1 MKTKAR
7 LVLFSLSAL
16 LILSILSGCALSF
29 QNKNSVNPSQKHFIP
44 DKLHEP
50 DLVEVQF
57 AVKPQNILSDKDA
70 IVLELLDLGEGTK
83 NKAEDYPLNLVEGN
97 FVTSLFLPEGASI
110 AYRYRL
116 VQPVGAP
123 ELLSDGTPLPF
134 RQLLVRENL
143 KISDII
149 AGWSEHDYHGAL
161 VDLNGV
167 VADDKT
173 EEPIPDI
180 LVNVAG
186 KTALTDMNGRFYIRG
201 LPEGLH
207 NLLATSND
215 GSYLT
220 FQQEVNMVE
229 TLSTMAIVRMQ
240 AAKAV
245 TLTFVANQPEGSPQL
260 PVRIAGN
267 LRQFGLTFQDMLNG
281 NGAQPVNMPT
291 LIKNE
296 DGQDVSQIKVYAG
309 SYLRYQYTSG
319 DANINSER
327 DEQGKSYVREFIV
340 PDEDTIVNDTIAS
353 WHTEQNGEISF
364 SVKAPEDTPSEDR
377 LFIQF
382 KQNEWSNPLP
392 MNKTG
397 ENLWEFIFYP
407 RIGSEDPIEY
417 RYCRNA
423 NCLNGLEEGETARS
437 FLVGSLTEKADEI
450 SGWAN
455 WEPESWVDNSQ
466 LSLNF
471 DDELLRGLELDPQ
484 YLSENINATLDL
496 IDKMKAAGFNTL
508 ILTPV
513 WNVYSY
519 KNLPIIDSDPSNTIP
534 SYELNR
540 IAALA
545 HSNGLKIVLYPQLE
559 NPTDMENWWE
569 NSQKTE
575 LWWQQWY
582 AEYERMVMHSVKLA
596 TRIQAEQLILGGPA
610 VVNSYP
616 GKLETVSDNFGTPKT
631 SGETWSN
638 LLKKTDDYYQGELLL
653 ARSVDN
659 DFIET
664 YEFDEHVQGF
674 YLLIDSQ
681 SLSSEEA
688 EWVLD
693 STIANFQN
701 SQNKAVYLAL
711 KTTDM
716 DLEWQY
722 DYYYAYLNPISYRGW
737 IAGVS
742 SRGFNP
748 SIQTTDFSSSI
759 YGKPAWNL
767 FSQPNKGELKN

>member
-1 MKTKAR
+1 MKPRAR
-7 LVLFSLSAL
+7 LFRFPVSLLLVLF
-16 LILSILSGCALSF
+16 ILSGCALSF

-44 DKLHEP
+44 SNLHEP

-57 AVKPQNILSDKDA
+57 AVKPLTFVSDQDA
-70 IVLELLDLGEGTK
+70 IVLELLDLAEGA
-83 NKAEDYPLNLVEGN
+83 KANAESYPLNLVDGK
-97 FVTSLFLPEGASI
+97 FVTSLFLPEGATI
-110 AYRYRL
+110 AYRYRM
-116 VQPVGAP
+116 VQPLGVP
-123 ELLSDGTPLPF
+123 ELLSDGTLLPF

-149 AGWSEHDYHGAL
+149 AEWDENAYQGAL

-173 EEPIPDI
+173 EEPLPDI
-180 LVNVAG
+180 LVNVSG

-207 NLLATSND
+207 NLVATSND

-245 TLTFVANQPEGSPQL
+245 TLTFVVNQPEDSPQL

-281 NGAQPVNMPT
+281 NGAQAVNMPT

-327 DEQGKSYVREFIV
+327 DAQGKGYVRAFIV
-340 PDEDTIVNDTIAS
+340 PDEDIVVNDTIAS
-353 WHTEQNGEISF
+353 WHSEQNGEISF
-364 SVKAPEDTPSEDR
+364 TVKTPEDTPSDDS
-377 LFIQF
+377 LYIQF
-382 KQNEWSNPLP
+382 KQIEWSNPLP

-397 ENLWEFIFYP
+397 ENFWEFVFYP
-407 RIGSEDPIEY
+407 RIGSEEPIEY

-423 NCLNGLEEGETARS
+423 NCSSSLEESETTRS
-437 FLVGSLTEKADEI
+437 FTVGSLTEKADEI
-450 SGWAN
+450 SGWTN
-455 WEPESWVDNSQ
+455 WEPESWANNFQDSLTFDN
-466 LSLNF
+466 
-471 DDELLRGLELDPQ
+471 ELLRGLELDPQ
-484 YLSENINATLDL
+484 YMSENINATLDL

-513 WNVYSY
+513 WNVDSY
-519 KNLPIIDSDPSNTIP
+519 KNLPIIDSNPLNTIP

-540 IAALA
+540 ISGLA
-545 HSNGLKIVLYPQLE
+545 RENGLKIALYPQLE
-559 NPTDMENWWE
+559 YPTEMQNWWE

-610 VVNSYP
+610 VANSYP
-616 GKLETVSDNFGTPKT
+616 GKLETEADNFGTPK
-631 SGETWSN
+631 SSSETWSK

-653 ARSVDN
+653 AQSVDN

-674 YLLIDSQ
+674 YLLIDSR

-693 STIANFQN
+693 STITDFYN
-701 SQNKAVYLAL
+701 SQSKAVYLAL
-711 KTTDM
+711 KTADM
-716 DLEWQY
+716 DPAWQY

-737 IAGVS
+737 ISGVS
-742 SRGFNP
+742 SRGFDP
-748 SIQTTDFSSSI
+748 SLQTTDFSPSI
-759 YGKPAWNL
+759 YGKPAWNMFL
-767 FSQPNKGELKN
+767 QPNKGE

>member
-1 MKTKAR
+1 MKPKVR
-7 LVLFSLSAL
+7 LYHFSVT
-16 LILSILSGCALSF
+16 LILILFILSGCALSF

-44 DKLHEP
+44 SKLHEP

-57 AVKPQNILSDKDA
+57 AAKPQTFLSDNDA
-70 IVLELLDLGEGTK
+70 IVLEILDLAEGTK
-83 NKAEDYPLNLVEGN
+83 NKAEDYPLNLVDGE

-123 ELLSDGTPLPF
+123 ELLSDGSILPF
-134 RQLLVRENL
+134 RQLLVRQNL
-143 KISDII
+143 QISDII
-149 AGWSEHDYHGAL
+149 AGWSEHIYHGAL

-173 EEPIPDI
+173 EEPLPDI
-180 LVNVAG
+180 LVNVSG

-207 NLLATSND
+207 NLIATSND

-240 AAKAV
+240 AAKTV
-245 TLTFVANQPEGSPQL
+245 TLTFIANQPEGSPQM

-267 LRQFGLTFQDMLNG
+267 LRQFGLTWQDMLRG
-281 NGAQPVNMPT
+281 NGTQPVNMP
-291 LIKNE
+291 LLVKNE
-296 DGQDVSQIKVYAG
+296 DGQNVNQIKVYAG

-327 DEQGKSYVREFIV
+327 DAQGKKYVREFIV
-340 PDEDTIVNDTIAS
+340 PDEDIVVNDTIAS
-353 WHTEQNGEISF
+353 WHTEQNGEIRF
-364 SVKAPEDTPSEDR
+364 SVKAPEDTPADNN
-377 LFIQF
+377 LYIQF

-392 MNKTG
+392 MNKAG
-397 ENLWEFIFYP
+397 ENLWEFVFYP
-407 RIGSEDPIEY
+407 RIGSEEPIEY

-423 NCLNGLEEGETARS
+423 NCSSGLEESETSRS
-437 FLVGSLTEKADEI
+437 FIVGSLTEKADEI
-450 SGWAN
+450 SGWSN
-455 WEPESWVDNSQ
+455 WEPESLADNSQ
-466 LSLNF
+466 PSLAF
-471 DDELLRGLELDPQ
+471 DDEILRGLELDPQ
-484 YLSENINATLDL
+484 YLAENINATLDL

-513 WNVYSY
+513 WDVDNY
-519 KNLPIIDSDPSNTIP
+519 KNLPIIDSEPLNTIP

-540 IAALA
+540 IAGLA
-545 HSNGLKIVLYPQLE
+545 HQNGLKIALYPQLE
-559 NPTDMENWWE
+559 YSTDMQNWWE

-582 AEYERMVMHSVKLA
+582 AQYERMVMHSVKLA
-596 TRIQAEQLILGGPA
+596 TSIQAEQLILGGPA
-610 VVNSYP
+610 VANSYP
-616 GKLETVSDNFGTPKT
+616 GKLETVSENYGTPKT
-631 SGETWSN
+631 SSETWSK

-653 ARSVDN
+653 AQSVDN

-664 YEFDEHVQGF
+664 YEFDEYVQGF

-681 SLSSEEA
+681 AMSSEEA

-693 STIANFQN
+693 STIADFQN
-701 SQNKAVYLAL
+701 SQNKAVYLAI

-716 DLEWQY
+716 DPDWQY
-722 DYYYAYLNPISYRGW
+722 NYYYAYLNPISYRGW
-737 IAGVS
+737 ISGVS
-742 SRGFNP
+742 SRGFDP
-748 SIQTTDFSSSI
+748 SIQTTDFSASI

-767 FSQPNKGELKN
+767 FSQPNKGE

>member
-1 MKTKAR
+1 MKPKVR
-7 LVLFSLSAL
+7 LYHFSVT
-16 LILSILSGCALSF
+16 LILILFILSGCALSF
-29 QNKNSVNPSQKHFIP
+29 QNKNSVNPSHKHFIP
-44 DKLHEP
+44 SKLHEP

-57 AVKPQNILSDKDA
+57 AAKPQTFLSDNDA
-70 IVLELLDLGEGTK
+70 IVLEILDLAEGTK
-83 NKAEDYPLNLVEGN
+83 NKAEDYPLNLVDGE

-123 ELLSDGTPLPF
+123 ELLSDGSILPF
-134 RQLLVRENL
+134 RQLLVRQNL
-143 KISDII
+143 QISDII
-149 AGWSEHDYHGAL
+149 AGWSEHIYHGAL

-173 EEPIPDI
+173 EEPLPDI
-180 LVNVAG
+180 LVNVSG

-207 NLLATSND
+207 NLIATSND

-240 AAKAV
+240 AAKTV
-245 TLTFVANQPEGSPQL
+245 TLTFIANQPEGSPQM

-267 LRQFGLTFQDMLNG
+267 LRQFGLTWQDMLRG
-281 NGAQPVNMPT
+281 NGTQPVNMP
-291 LIKNE
+291 LLVKNE
-296 DGQDVSQIKVYAG
+296 DGQNVNQIKVYAG

-327 DEQGKSYVREFIV
+327 DAQGKKYVREFIV
-340 PDEDTIVNDTIAS
+340 PDEDIVVNDTIAS
-353 WHTEQNGEISF
+353 WHTEQNGEIRF
-364 SVKAPEDTPSEDR
+364 SVKAPEDTPADNN
-377 LFIQF
+377 LYIQF

-392 MNKTG
+392 MNKAG
-397 ENLWEFIFYP
+397 ENLWEFVFYP
-407 RIGSEDPIEY
+407 RIGSEEPIEY

-423 NCLNGLEEGETARS
+423 NCSSGLEESETSRS
-437 FLVGSLTEKADEI
+437 FIVGSLTEKADEI
-450 SGWAN
+450 SGWSN
-455 WEPESWVDNSQ
+455 WEPESLADNSQ
-466 LSLNF
+466 PSLAF
-471 DDELLRGLELDPQ
+471 DDEILRGLELDPQ
-484 YLSENINATLDL
+484 YLAENINATLDL

-513 WNVYSY
+513 WDVDNY
-519 KNLPIIDSDPSNTIP
+519 KNLPIIDSDPLNTIP

-540 IAALA
+540 IAGLA
-545 HSNGLKIVLYPQLE
+545 HQNGLKIALYPQLE
-559 NPTDMENWWE
+559 YSTDMQNWWE

-582 AEYERMVMHSVKLA
+582 TQYERMVMHSVKLA
-596 TRIQAEQLILGGPA
+596 TSIQAEQLILGGPA
-610 VVNSYP
+610 VANSYP
-616 GKLETVSDNFGTPKT
+616 GKLETVSENYGTPKT
-631 SGETWSN
+631 SSETWSK

-653 ARSVDN
+653 AQSVDN

-664 YEFDEHVQGF
+664 YEFDEYVQGF

-681 SLSSEEA
+681 AMSSEEA
-688 EWVLD
+688 EWFLD
-693 STIANFQN
+693 STIADFQN
-701 SQNKAVYLAL
+701 SQNKAVYLAI

-716 DLEWQY
+716 DPDWQY
-722 DYYYAYLNPISYRGW
+722 NYYYAYLNPISYRGW
-737 IAGVS
+737 ISGVS
-742 SRGFNP
+742 SRGFDP
-748 SIQTTDFSSSI
+748 SIQTTDFSASI

-767 FSQPNKGELKN
+767 FSQPNKGE

>member
-1 MKTKAR
+1 MKPRAR
-7 LVLFSLSAL
+7 LFHFSVSLFLAL
-16 LILSILSGCALSF
+16 LILSGCALSF
-29 QNKNSVNPSQKHFIP
+29 QNKKSVNPSQKHFIP
-44 DKLHEP
+44 SDLHEP
-50 DLVEVQF
+50 ELVEIQF
-57 AVKPQNILSDKDA
+57 TVKPLTHLSDEDS
-70 IVLELLDLGEGTK
+70 IVLELLDLAEGTK
-83 NKAEDYPLNLVEGN
+83 NKAEDYPLNLVDGK
-97 FVTSLFLPEGASI
+97 FVTSLFLPEGATI

-149 AGWSEHDYHGAL
+149 AGWSENAYQGAL

-173 EEPIPDI
+173 EEPLPDI
-180 LVNVAG
+180 LVNVSG
-186 KTALTDMNGRFYIRG
+186 RTALTDMNGRFYIRG

-207 NLLATSND
+207 NLVATSND
-215 GSYLT
+215 GSYLP

-245 TLTFVANQPEGSPQL
+245 TLTFVVNEPEGSPQM

-267 LRQFGLTFQDMLNG
+267 LRQFGLTWQDILRG
-281 NGAQPVNMPT
+281 NGTQPVNMP
-291 LIKNE
+291 LLVKNE

-309 SYLRYQYTSG
+309 SYLRYQYTNG

-327 DEQGKSYVREFIV
+327 DAQGKKYVREFIV
-340 PDEDTIVNDTIAS
+340 PDEDTVVNDTIAS
-353 WHTEQNGEISF
+353 WRTEQNGEIRF
-364 SVKAPEDTPSEDR
+364 SVRTPEDTPSDDR
-377 LFIQF
+377 LYIQF
-382 KQNEWSNPLP
+382 KQIEWSNPLP

-397 ENLWEFIFYP
+397 ENFWEFVFYP
-407 RIGSEDPIEY
+407 RIGSEEPIEY

-423 NCLNGLEEGETARS
+423 NCSSGLEEGETPRS
-437 FLVGSLTEKADEI
+437 FIVGSLTEKADEI
-450 SGWAN
+450 SGWTN
-455 WEPESWVDNSQ
+455 WEPETLADYSQ
-466 LSLNF
+466 VSLTFN
-471 DDELLRGLELDPQ
+471 DELLRGLELDPQ
-484 YLSENINATLDL
+484 YLSENINATLDF
-496 IDKMKAAGFNTL
+496 IDKMKTAGFNTL
-508 ILTPV
+508 VLTPV
-513 WNVYSY
+513 WNVDTY
-519 KNLPIIDSDPSNTIP
+519 KSLPIIDSDPLNTIP

-540 IAALA
+540 IAGLA
-545 HSNGLKIVLYPQLE
+545 RENGLKIALYPQLE
-559 NPTDMENWWE
+559 YPSVMQNWWE

-610 VVNSYP
+610 VANSYP
-616 GKLETVSDNFGTPKT
+616 GKLETESDNFGTPKT
-631 SGETWSN
+631 SSETWSN
-638 LLKKTDDYYQGELLL
+638 LLHKTDDYYEGDLLL

-664 YEFDEHVQGF
+664 YEFDENVQGF

-711 KTTDM
+711 QTTDM
-716 DLEWQY
+716 DPEWQY
-722 DYYYAYLNPISYRGW
+722 NYYYAYLNPISYRGW
-737 IAGVS
+737 ISGVS
-742 SRGFNP
+742 SRGFDP
-748 SIQTTDFSSSI
+748 SLQTTDFSASI

-767 FSQPNKGELKN
+767 FSQLNKGE

>member
-1 MKTKAR
+1 MKPKVR
-7 LVLFSLSAL
+7 LYHFSVT
-16 LILSILSGCALSF
+16 LILILFILSGCALSF

-44 DKLHEP
+44 SKLHEP

-57 AVKPQNILSDKDA
+57 AAKPQTFLSDNDA
-70 IVLELLDLGEGTK
+70 IVLEILDLAEGTK
-83 NKAEDYPLNLVEGN
+83 NKAEDYPLNLVDGE

-123 ELLSDGTPLPF
+123 ELLSDGSILPF
-134 RQLLVRENL
+134 RQLLVRQNL
-143 KISDII
+143 QISDII
-149 AGWSEHDYHGAL
+149 AGWSEHIYHGAL

-173 EEPIPDI
+173 EEPLPDI
-180 LVNVAG
+180 LVNVSG

-207 NLLATSND
+207 NLIATSND

-240 AAKAV
+240 AAKTV
-245 TLTFVANQPEGSPQL
+245 TLTFIANQPEGSPQM

-267 LRQFGLTFQDMLNG
+267 LRQFGLTWQDMLRG
-281 NGAQPVNMPT
+281 NGTQPVNMP
-291 LIKNE
+291 LLVKNE
-296 DGQDVSQIKVYAG
+296 DGQNVNQIKVYAG

-327 DEQGKSYVREFIV
+327 DAQGKKYVREFIV
-340 PDEDTIVNDTIAS
+340 PDEDIVVNDTIAS
-353 WHTEQNGEISF
+353 WHTEQNGEIRF
-364 SVKAPEDTPSEDR
+364 SVKAPEDTPADNN
-377 LFIQF
+377 LYIQF

-392 MNKTG
+392 MNKAG
-397 ENLWEFIFYP
+397 ENLWEFVFYP
-407 RIGSEDPIEY
+407 RIGSEEPIEY

-423 NCLNGLEEGETARS
+423 NCSSGLEESETSRS
-437 FLVGSLTEKADEI
+437 FIVGNLTEKADEI
-450 SGWAN
+450 SGWSN
-455 WEPESWVDNSQ
+455 WEPESLADNSQ
-466 LSLNF
+466 PSLAF
-471 DDELLRGLELDPQ
+471 DDEILRGLELDPQ
-484 YLSENINATLDL
+484 YLAENINATLDL

-513 WNVYSY
+513 WDVDNY
-519 KNLPIIDSDPSNTIP
+519 KNLPIIDSEPLNTIP

-540 IAALA
+540 IAGLA
-545 HSNGLKIVLYPQLE
+545 HQNGLKIALYPQLE
-559 NPTDMENWWE
+559 YSTDMQNWWE

-582 AEYERMVMHSVKLA
+582 AQYERMVMHSVKLA
-596 TRIQAEQLILGGPA
+596 TSIQAEQLILGGPA
-610 VVNSYP
+610 VANSYP
-616 GKLETVSDNFGTPKT
+616 GKLETVSENYGTPKT
-631 SGETWSN
+631 SSETWSK

-653 ARSVDN
+653 AQSVDN

-664 YEFDEHVQGF
+664 YEFDEYVQGF

-681 SLSSEEA
+681 AMSSEEA

-693 STIANFQN
+693 STIADFQN
-701 SQNKAVYLAL
+701 SQNKAVYLAI

-716 DLEWQY
+716 DPDWQY
-722 DYYYAYLNPISYRGW
+722 NYYYAYLNPISYRGW
-737 IAGVS
+737 ISGVS
-742 SRGFNP
+742 SRGFDP
-748 SIQTTDFSSSI
+748 SIQTTDFSASI

-767 FSQPNKGELKN
+767 FSQPNKGE

>member
-7 LVLFSLSAL
+7 LILLSLSAL

-29 QNKNSVNPSQKHFIP
+29 QNKSSDHISQKHIIP
-44 DKLHEP
+44 TELSEVTA
-50 DLVEVQF
+50 VEVQF
-57 AVKPQNILSDKDA
+57 SAKPLSNYSEEDQ
-70 IVLELLDLGEGTK
+70 VTLDIIDLASGTK
-83 NKAEDYPLNLVEGN
+83 SVSESYPLSWIDGKL
-97 FVTSLFLPEGASI
+97 VTSLSLPEGATI

-116 VQPVGAP
+116 THPIETV
-123 ELLSDGTPLPF
+123 ELLNDGSPLPF
-134 RQLLVRENL
+134 RQILVRENL
-143 KISDII
+143 IVTDLITAWPGTS
-149 AGWSEHDYHGAL
+149 YTGAL

-167 VADDKT
+167 VADGKT
-173 EEPIPDI
+173 EAPLPDI

-207 NLLATSND
+207 NLVATSND

-220 FQQEVNMVE
+220 FQQEVNMVD

-245 TLTFVANQPEGSPQL
+245 TLTFVVNQPEGSPQM

-281 NGAQPVNMPT
+281 NGAQAVNMPT
-291 LIKNE
+291 LISNE

-319 DANINSER
+319 DASINSER
-327 DEQGKSYVREFIV
+327 DAQGKSFVREFIV
-340 PDEDTIVNDTIAS
+340 PDEDTVVNETIAN

-364 SVKAPEDTPSEDR
+364 SVRASEDTPADNQ
-377 LFIQF
+377 LYIQF
-382 KQNEWSNPLP
+382 KQDEWANPLP

-397 ENLWEFIFYP
+397 DNLWEFVYYP
-407 RIGSEDPIEY
+407 RIGNEEPIEY

-423 NCLNGLEEGETARS
+423 NCSRGLEENETARS
-437 FLVGSLTEKADEI
+437 FVVGSLTEKYDEI
-450 SGWAN
+450 SGWTN
-455 WEPESWVDNSQ
+455 WEPEVLSDNSQ
-466 LSLNF
+466 LSLTF
-471 DDELLRGLELDPQ
+471 EDELMRALELDPE

-496 IDKMKAAGFNTL
+496 IDKMKGAGFDTL

-513 WNVYSY
+513 WKIGSY
-519 KNLPIIDSDPSNTIP
+519 KSLPIIDSNPLTTIP

-540 IAALA
+540 IAGLA
-545 HSNGLKIVLYPQLE
+545 HENGLKIALYPQLE
-559 NPTDMENWWE
+559 YPTDMENWWE
-569 NSQKTE
+569 DSQKNE
-575 LWWQQWY
+575 IWWQQWY

-596 TRIQAEQLILGGPA
+596 TSIQAEQLILGGPSVA
-610 VVNSYP
+610 NSYP
-616 GKLETVSDNFGTPKT
+616 GKLETVSDNYGTPKT
-631 SGETWSN
+631 SSETWAN
-638 LLKKTDDYYQGELLL
+638 LLKKTDDYYQGDLLL
-653 ARSVDN
+653 ARSVDS

-681 SLSSEEA
+681 TLSSEEA

-693 STIANFQN
+693 STIADFQN
-701 SQNKAVYLAL
+701 SQSKAVYLAL
-711 KTTDM
+711 KTTDL
-716 DLEWQY
+716 DPDWQF
-722 DYYYAYLNPISYRGW
+722 DYYAAFLNPISYRGW
-737 IAGVS
+737 ISGVS

-748 SIQTTDFSSSI
+748 SIQTTDFSPSI

-767 FSQPNKGELKN
+767 FSQPNKGE

>member
-1 MKTKAR
+1 MKPKVR
-7 LVLFSLSAL
+7 LYHFSVT
-16 LILSILSGCALSF
+16 LILILFILSGCALSF

-44 DKLHEP
+44 SKLHEP

-57 AVKPQNILSDKDA
+57 AAKPQTFLSDNDA
-70 IVLELLDLGEGTK
+70 IVLEILDLAEGTK
-83 NKAEDYPLNLVEGN
+83 NKAEDYPLNLVDGE

-123 ELLSDGTPLPF
+123 ELLSDGSILPF
-134 RQLLVRENL
+134 RQLLVRQNL
-143 KISDII
+143 QISDII
-149 AGWSEHDYHGAL
+149 AGWSEHIYHGAL

-173 EEPIPDI
+173 EEPLPDI
-180 LVNVAG
+180 LVNVSG

-207 NLLATSND
+207 NLIATSND

-240 AAKAV
+240 AAKTV
-245 TLTFVANQPEGSPQL
+245 TLTFIANQPEGSPQM

-267 LRQFGLTFQDMLNG
+267 LRQFGLTWQDMLRG
-281 NGAQPVNMPT
+281 NGTQPVNMP
-291 LIKNE
+291 LLVKNE
-296 DGQDVSQIKVYAG
+296 DGQNVNQIKVYAG

-327 DEQGKSYVREFIV
+327 DAQGKKYVREFIV
-340 PDEDTIVNDTIAS
+340 PDEDIVVNDTIAS
-353 WHTEQNGEISF
+353 WHTEQNGEIRF
-364 SVKAPEDTPSEDR
+364 SVKAPEDTPADNN
-377 LFIQF
+377 LYIQF

-392 MNKTG
+392 MNKAG
-397 ENLWEFIFYP
+397 ENLWEFVFYP
-407 RIGSEDPIEY
+407 RIGSEEPIEY

-423 NCLNGLEEGETARS
+423 NCSSGLEESETSRS
-437 FLVGSLTEKADEI
+437 FIVGNLTEKADEI
-450 SGWAN
+450 SGWSN
-455 WEPESWVDNSQ
+455 WEPESLADNSQ
-466 LSLNF
+466 PSLAF
-471 DDELLRGLELDPQ
+471 DDEILRGLELDPQ
-484 YLSENINATLDL
+484 YLAENINATLDL

-513 WNVYSY
+513 WDVDNY
-519 KNLPIIDSDPSNTIP
+519 KNLPIIDSDPLNTIP

-540 IAALA
+540 IAGLA
-545 HSNGLKIVLYPQLE
+545 HQNGLKIALYPQLE
-559 NPTDMENWWE
+559 YSTDMQNWWE

-582 AEYERMVMHSVKLA
+582 AQYERMVMHSVKLA
-596 TRIQAEQLILGGPA
+596 TSIQAEQLILGGPA
-610 VVNSYP
+610 VANSYP
-616 GKLETVSDNFGTPKT
+616 GKLETVSENYGTPKT
-631 SGETWSN
+631 SSETWSK

-653 ARSVDN
+653 AQSVDN

-681 SLSSEEA
+681 TMSSEEA

-693 STIANFQN
+693 STIADFQN
-701 SQNKAVYLAL
+701 SQNKAVYLAI

-716 DLEWQY
+716 DPDWQY
-722 DYYYAYLNPISYRGW
+722 NYYYAYLNPISYRGW
-737 IAGVS
+737 ISGVS
-742 SRGFNP
+742 SRGFDP
-748 SIQTTDFSSSI
+748 SIQTTDFSASI

-767 FSQPNKGELKN
+767 FSQPNKGE

>member
-1 MKTKAR
+1 MKPKVR
-7 LVLFSLSAL
+7 LYHFSVT
-16 LILSILSGCALSF
+16 LILILFILSGCALSF

-44 DKLHEP
+44 SKLHEP

-57 AVKPQNILSDKDA
+57 AAKPQTFLSDNDA
-70 IVLELLDLGEGTK
+70 IVLEILDLAEGTK
-83 NKAEDYPLNLVEGN
+83 NKAEDYPLNLVDGE

-123 ELLSDGTPLPF
+123 ELLSDGSILPF
-134 RQLLVRENL
+134 RQLLVRQNL
-143 KISDII
+143 QISDII
-149 AGWSEHDYHGAL
+149 AGWSEHIYHGAL

-173 EEPIPDI
+173 EEPLPDI
-180 LVNVAG
+180 LVNVSG

-207 NLLATSND
+207 NLIATSND

-240 AAKAV
+240 AAKTV
-245 TLTFVANQPEGSPQL
+245 TLTFIANQPEGSPQM

-267 LRQFGLTFQDMLNG
+267 LRQFGLTWQDMLRG
-281 NGAQPVNMPT
+281 NGTQPVNMP
-291 LIKNE
+291 LLVKNE
-296 DGQDVSQIKVYAG
+296 DGQNVNQIKVYAG

-327 DEQGKSYVREFIV
+327 DAQGKKYVREFIV
-340 PDEDTIVNDTIAS
+340 PDEDIVVNDTIAS
-353 WHTEQNGEISF
+353 WHTEQNGEIRF
-364 SVKAPEDTPSEDR
+364 SVKAPEDTPADNN
-377 LFIQF
+377 LYIQF

-392 MNKTG
+392 MNKAG
-397 ENLWEFIFYP
+397 ENLWEFVFYP
-407 RIGSEDPIEY
+407 RIGSEEPIEY

-423 NCLNGLEEGETARS
+423 NCSSGLEESETSRS
-437 FLVGSLTEKADEI
+437 FIVGSLTEKADEI
-450 SGWAN
+450 SGWSN
-455 WEPESWVDNSQ
+455 WEPESLADNSQ
-466 LSLNF
+466 PSLAF
-471 DDELLRGLELDPQ
+471 DDEILRGLELDPQ
-484 YLSENINATLDL
+484 YLAENINATLDL

-513 WNVYSY
+513 WDVDNY
-519 KNLPIIDSDPSNTIP
+519 KNLPIIDSDPLNTIP

-540 IAALA
+540 IAGLA
-545 HSNGLKIVLYPQLE
+545 HQNGLKIALYPQLE
-559 NPTDMENWWE
+559 YSTDMQNWWE

-582 AEYERMVMHSVKLA
+582 AQYERMVMHSVKLA
-596 TRIQAEQLILGGPA
+596 TSIQAEQLILGGPA
-610 VVNSYP
+610 VANSYP
-616 GKLETVSDNFGTPKT
+616 GKLETVSENYGTPKT
-631 SGETWSN
+631 SSETWSK

-653 ARSVDN
+653 AQSVDN

-664 YEFDEHVQGF
+664 YEFDEYVQGF

-681 SLSSEEA
+681 AMSSEEA

-693 STIANFQN
+693 STIADFQN
-701 SQNKAVYLAL
+701 SQNKAVYLAI

-716 DLEWQY
+716 DPDWQY
-722 DYYYAYLNPISYRGW
+722 NYYYAYLNPISYRGW
-737 IAGVS
+737 ISGVS
-742 SRGFNP
+742 SRGFDP
-748 SIQTTDFSSSI
+748 SIQTTDFSASI

-767 FSQPNKGELKN
+767 FSQPNKGE